1 MAAQSIV
8 CFVSRTAARLAAV
21 SARLAAP
28 FLVLIFLVA
37 LFSAA
42 STGAPRSAAE
52 NAARPKGT
60 YLFHASL
67 NEKTFKETI
76 EDFTPP
82 QSTQSSTTT
91 TTTSGNAYIVRIDF
105 VGNRRIRTDT
115 LKARIFSR
123 DGDPYNE
130 DTLRRDFQALW
141 NTQYFEDVKL
151 TVEDAGP
158 RQAEREDH
166 HFHRDGA
173 PGDPADQV

>member
-21 SARLAAP
+21 CACLAAP
-28 FLVLIFLVA
+28 FLVLAFLVP

-42 STGAPRSAAE
+42 ATAAPRTTAESAT
-52 NAARPKGT
+52 RPKGT

-67 NEKTFKETI
+67 NEKTFEEKI

-82 QSTQSSTTT
+82 QSTQNSTTT
-91 TTTSGNAYIVRIDF
+91 SSGNAYIVRIDF

-130 DTLRRDFQALW
+130 DTLRRDCPWTMLRKSPTGRSSFL
-141 NTQYFEDVKL
+141 L
-151 TVEDAGP
+151 
-158 RQAEREDH
+158 
-166 HFHRDGA
+166 
-173 PGDPADQV
+173 